1 MALNLKEISPVC
13 LLVLS
18 MFSSSMGTNLILV
31 ALSVHFFQLNGSALG
46 AAGVYVAQFTPAIIF
61 MPLAWRICDRL
72 PLRTALISLEL
83 VAALLTI
90 LVGEAVVHGFSWLA
104 YALIFA
110 RGFFDMTTKAARNVA
125 TKQYAQP
132 GNVERANNMIS
143 AASYTGQACG
153 ALLGFFLIT
162 RQPMISIASINA
174 LTFVLSAGLCA
185 VLPWHAAIKSAEGG
199 YLTLWQR
206 GRDAL
211 RSDAAL
217 LEAMGY
223 LVATVIVLQGF
234 NQVARLWIPLAW
246 LQLPASSG
254 AISEVIGV
262 LGVVSGLVFVSIFL
276 TGTKALKLTIPTVF
290 FHALILLCAPFVTKS
305 VAICF
310 LFYFLFMMIF
320 EIIFMMSMNR
330 ILTRSKMDDVPC
342 LMVIFYGCA
351 FGGMAISATIIGA
364 AVDQKGLPIVA
375 IGLALGG
382 LIFTAFFY
390 RYVSHQR
397 LLEAARLV

>member
-1 MALNLKEISPVC
+1 
-13 LLVLS
+13 
-18 MFSSSMGTNLILV
+18 MFASSIGTNLILV

-46 AAGVYVAQFTPAIIF
+46 AAGVYVAQFTPVIIF

-72 PLRTALISLEL
+72 PLRTALVSLEL

-90 LVGEAVVHGFSWLA
+90 LVGATVAGGYLWLA

-125 TKQYAQP
+125 TKQYALP
-132 GNVERANNMIS
+132 ESIGRANNMIS
-143 AASYTGQACG
+143 AASYAGQAFG
-153 ALLGFFLIT
+153 ALLGFLLIA
-162 RQPMISIASINA
+162 RQPMMSIASINA
-174 LTFVLSAGLCA
+174 VTFVLSAGLC
-185 VLPWHAAIKSAEGG
+185 VLLPWRAAIKSAEGG
-199 YLTLWQR
+199 YAALWRR

-211 RSDAAL
+211 LSDAAL

-223 LVATVIVLQGF
+223 LVATVIILQGF

-254 AISEVIGV
+254 AISEVVGV
-262 LGVVSGLVFVSIFL
+262 LGVVSGLAFVSRFL
-276 TGTKALKLTIPTVF
+276 TGTKGLNWNIPTVF
-290 FHALILLCAPFVTKS
+290 FCALVLLCTPFATRSVTVS
-305 VAICF
+305 F
-310 LFYFLFMMIF
+310 LFYFLFMMVF
-320 EIIFMMSMNR
+320 EIIFMMSMNS

-364 AVDQKGLPIVA
+364 AVDQNGLPIVA
-375 IGLALGG
+375 LGLALGG
-382 LIFTAFFY
+382 LIFAAAFY
-390 RYVSHQR
+390 RYVSR
-397 LLEAARLV
+397 RRVREMAA